1 MTLRCIIADDE
12 GGAVEILT
20 RYVERTEGL
29 ELVGAFRDSL
39 EALNFLADNDVDL
52 AFLDINM
59 PQLDGMRLAGLIKET
74 KTQVVFCTAY
84 AEYAVESYEKGATD
98 YLLKPIAYERFREAV
113 DKAQKATTIPP
124 PKGRTLFVKSGPRL
138 HQVNIDEL
146 LFMEKQDHYVVFHT
160 PEGEILSRMT
170 MSELLRTLPAGEF
183 VRIHRSY
190 VVAVGK
196 IDTIDAHH
204 IRIGDRKLP
213 IGDSYRDDLLRLIR
227 YSGG

>member
-1 MTLRCIIADDE
+1 MRCIIADDE

-29 ELVGAFRDSL
+29 ELAGAFRDSI

-59 PQLDGMRLAGLIKET
+59 PRLDGMRLAGLIKQT

-84 AEYAVESYEKGATD
+84 AEYAVESYVKGATD
-98 YLLKPIAYERFREAV
+98 YLLKPISYERFRAAV
-113 DKAQKATTIPP
+113 DKAKKAATIPP
-124 PKGRTLFVKSGPRL
+124 PKDRSLFVKSGPRL
-138 HQVNIDEL
+138 HQVNIDDL

-160 PEGEILSRMT
+160 PGVEILSRMT
-170 MSELLRTLPAGEF
+170 MSELLKTLPAGEF

-196 IDTIDAHH
+196 IDTIETNHV
-204 IRIGDRKLP
+204 RIGDRKLP
-213 IGDSYRDDLLRLIR
+213 IGDSYRDDLLQLIR
-227 YSGG
+227 YSGR